1 MTKQTKTLAALAAAL
16 VVCGGA
22 YAALPLLDQ
31 WPGGALLHQGG
42 VRLAV

>member
-22 YAALPLLDQ
+22 YAALRVWNDQ
-31 WPGGALLHQGG
+31 QAQ
-42 VRLAV
+42 VDDAVYVT